1 MPAEPAAVGQP
12 AEVREP
18 AGSTGSSLQSVA
30 DARSKPRVAP
40 SLKGRALKC
49 LARREYSRAELRRK
63 LLAPEVDAAALD
75 AVLDDLEAKQF
86 LSDRRYAEVLARS
99 KGGRYGVATL
109 SRTLSQQGVGP
120 EVAAAA
126 LEPLRHSERERALDI
141 WRRRF
146 GEPPADLKER
156 ARQHRFLLSRGFDG
170 ATVSWVL
177 KQAGSAEGDKA

>member
-1 MPAEPAAVGQP
+1 MPAEPAGS
-12 AEVREP
+12 
-18 AGSTGSSLQSVA
+18 AGSAGSGLQSVA
-30 DARSKPRVAP
+30 DARRKPRAAP

-63 LLAPEVDAAALD
+63 LLAPDVDAAALD
-75 AVLDDLEAKQF
+75 AVLDDLEAKQL

-126 LEPLRHSERERALDI
+126 LEPLRDNERERALDI

-156 ARQHRFLLSRGFDG
+156 ARQHRFLLARGFDG

-177 KQAGSAEGDKA
+177 KHAGSADGDEA